1 MLRDLL
7 IDKELFIEL
16 RKRALESEE
25 GENSPEEIE
34 LLEKAV
40 FNRLKKKRSVK
51 KYKKLGVSKGDL
63 KEIIELADVLSLDA
77 IGGPSNAEIADN
89 HPEWCNNCGRC
100 CSESSPIF
108 IHKDEVNILLTFNS
122 DLKDEIIPNTLYPEH
137 YQFKEDKPCKFH
149 DSEAGKC
156 RIYDSRPQVCR
167 NYPLMLVEQ
176 DGKAHNI
183 VNLRYNCNYAV
194 LLVLEK
200 SMILFDEAIKRLED
214 KKL

>member
-1 MLRDLL
+1 M
-7 IDKELFIEL
+7 IDKELFWEL
-16 RKRALESEE
+16 RQKALESEKI
-25 GENSPEEIE
+25 ENSLEDVE

-40 FNRLKKKRSVK
+40 FKRLKKKRSIK

-63 KEIIELADVLSLDA
+63 NEIIELADVLSLDA
-77 IGGPSNAEIADN
+77 IGGPSNMEIADN

-100 CSESSPIF
+100 CKESSPIF

-122 DLKDEIIPNTLYPEH
+122 DLKDEIIPNVLYPEH

-149 DSEAGKC
+149 NSDVNKC
-156 RIYDSRPQVCR
+156 KIYDSRPQVCG
-167 NYPLMLVEQ
+167 NYPLMLVERN
-176 DGKAHNI
+176 GKGHNI

-200 SMILFDEAIKRLED
+200 SMILFDEAIKRLKD
-214 KKL
+214 K

>member
-7 IDKELFIEL
+7 IDKELFSTL
-16 RKRALESEE
+16 RKGALESEE
-25 GENSPEEIE
+25 KENSLEDIE

-40 FNRLKKKRSVK
+40 FKRLKKKRSVK

-77 IGGPSNAEIADN
+77 IGGPSNVEIADN
-89 HPEWCNNCGRC
+89 HQEWCNNCGRC
-100 CSESSPIF
+100 CRESSPLF
-108 IHKDEVNILLTFNS
+108 IHRDEVNILLTFNS
-122 DLKDEIIPNTLYPEH
+122 DLEDEIVPNILYPEH

-167 NYPLMLVEQ
+167 NYPLMLVER

-200 SMILFDEAIKRLED
+200 SMILFDEAIR
-214 KKL
+214 KLKAQN